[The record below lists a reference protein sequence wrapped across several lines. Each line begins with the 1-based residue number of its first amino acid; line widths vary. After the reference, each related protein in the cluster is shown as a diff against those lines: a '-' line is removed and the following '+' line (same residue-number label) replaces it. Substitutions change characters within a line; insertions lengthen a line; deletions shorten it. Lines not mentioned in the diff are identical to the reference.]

1 MISQDKSVPD
11 TPVDGFY
18 VEFQHHAIEFL
29 VAEFIDFR
37 KVFHGD
43 LDESL
48 IFLTLARYHL
58 REERIG
64 TPENDLEYLPVH
76 SLPQARIAEITEIP
90 RETTRRKLLALEKRG
105 LIEKDAQD
113 RWRVATRDGV
123 PVIRTEYADY
133 WRREMQ
139 RLVKLVRALK
149 PYV

>member
-1 MISQDKSVPD
+1 MNSKDKPIPD
-11 TPVDGFY
+11 TPAEGRY

-29 VAEFIDFR
+29 VAQLIDFR
-37 KVFHGD
+37 QVFRGD

-48 IFLTLARYHL
+48 IFLTLARYNL
-58 REERIG
+58 REERA
-64 TPENDLEYLPVH
+64 ESDADLEYPPVH
-76 SLPQARIAEITEIP
+76 SLPQARISEITQIP
-90 RETTRRKLLALEKRG
+90 RETTRRKLLALEGRG

-113 RWRVATRDGV
+113 RWRIATRDGV

-149 PYV
+149 PFV

>member
-1 MISQDKSVPD
+1 MITKDPSIPE
-11 TPVDGFY
+11 TPVDRHY

-29 VAEFIDFR
+29 VAQLIDFR
-37 KVFHGD
+37 KVFEGD

-64 TPENDLEYLPVH
+64 APDNDLEYLPVH
-76 SLPQARIAEITEIP
+76 SLPQARISEITEIP

-113 RWRVATRDGV
+113 RWRIATRDGV

-139 RLVKLVRALK
+139 RLLKLIRALK